1 MSSAEK
7 IVIHAG
13 EDLSRVLA
21 RLTTKGFLASF
32 GVAAVAAL
40 ILVKDGVS
48 VRAFLMGGAALLSI
62 LALFGYVVLIM
73 RKADTGVAKPG
84 VIPMFVA
91 LGGFVPY
98 GFGCYLVLYEGLG
111 GLWRLFDEF
120 AFGAAL
126 AAFFYLVAG
135 YLIVMGI
142 YRASEFGR
150 ALDEGRISIEKPA
163 T

>member
-13 EDLSRVLA
+13 EELSRVLA
-21 RLTTKGFLASF
+21 RLTTKGFVASL
-32 GVAAVAAL
+32 GVAAVAAVV
-40 ILVKDGVS
+40 LVKDGVS
-48 VRAFLMGGAALLSI
+48 VRAFLLIGAALLSI

-84 VIPMFVA
+84 LIPMFVA

-111 GLWRLFDEF
+111 GLWRLFDGF
-120 AFGAAL
+120 VFGAAL
-126 AAFFYLVAG
+126 AALFYLLAG
-135 YLIVMGI
+135 YLILMAI

-150 ALDEGRISIEKPA
+150 ALDEGRISIEKTA